1 MSETDLEQ
9 IDIMGIPLTV
19 LNSYEQAVS
28 RILDSIGRKQNVSCV
43 AINPEKIYRAR
54 RDKELRMFIQSADYC
69 ICDGVGV
76 AMAVRLLFRRKIPRI
91 TGIQLFFE
99 LAAGAETRKFRI
111 FLLGGSPESNE
122 GASHKLKQMHKK
134 LVIAGRH
141 HGYFTDEEEV
151 IAQINKSRAD
161 MLFVALGSPRQEK
174 WIAQYRDR
182 LKVPYC
188 MGVGGSLDVLSGKT
202 PRAPHLF
209 RKTGTE
215 WIYRLAREP
224 SRVQRQAFLP
234 IFALSVIRH
243 YFYMKV
249 RSVSSRSR
257 GIPFDVKIPNE
268 LTAKT
273 LTDSEKGID
282 LHRASSVDDLFEEL
296 DSCPDRSVQERLQ
309 ASRETGEGS

>member
-28 RILDSIGRKQNVSCV
+28 RILDSIGRKQNVSCI

-54 RDKELRMFIQSADYC
+54 RDKELRMFTQSADYC

-134 LVIAGRH
+134 
-141 HGYFTDEEEV
+141 
-151 IAQINKSRAD
+151 SRAD

-188 MGVGGSLDVLSGKT
+188 MGVGGSLDVLSGKAT
-202 PRAPHLF
+202 RAPHFF

-215 WIYRLAREP
+215 WIYRLARKP
-224 SRVQRQAFLP
+224 SRVQRQAFLA
-234 IFALSVIRH
+234 IFALSVIWH

-282 LHRASSVDDLFEEL
+282 LHRTSSVDDLFEEL
-296 DSCPDRSVQERLQ
+296 DS
-309 ASRETGEGS
+309 